1 MKSILFNESH
11 RQKRQG
17 TETILEKT
25 IRIFQKYYI
34 RKA

>member
-1 MKSILFNESH
+1 MKSILFNESY

-25 IRIFQKYYI
+25 VIKDFPGI
-34 RKA
+34 